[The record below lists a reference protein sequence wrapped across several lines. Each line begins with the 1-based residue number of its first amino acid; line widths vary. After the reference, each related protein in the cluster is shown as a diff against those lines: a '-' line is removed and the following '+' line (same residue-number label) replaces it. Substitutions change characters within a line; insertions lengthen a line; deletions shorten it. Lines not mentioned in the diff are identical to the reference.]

1 MTDLFI
7 QMRTLNKR
15 LKCNMVLKRNRSIP
29 LKLALRCSCIHGKQ
43 SKVAHGQPAGNY
55 STSHHIPEHT
65 WRPRTPRYEFS
76 VQANEVVAI
85 SPSFFLSF
93 FPPFFH
99 LQPSFSA
106 SVCSSGEDS
115 AHITT
120 VGIIIFSGSRRWM
133 RALLLQTR
141 RAGSIFYSKRIH
153 IFRMFLCVFE
163 SEEEEMRR
171 KLYFD
176 SRLSRW

>member
-85 SPSFFLSF
+85 SPSFFLSSPLF
-93 FPPFFH
+93 FTCSHHSLRRCAVAEKIQRTLLQQVSSFFRDQDDGCGLYCCKH
-99 LQPSFSA
+99 GVRARFFIPNASTS
-106 SVCSSGEDS
+106 SVCSYVSLK
-115 AHITT
+115 
-120 VGIIIFSGSRRWM
+120 VR
-133 RALLLQTR
+133 
-141 RAGSIFYSKRIH
+141 
-153 IFRMFLCVFE
+153 
-163 SEEEEMRR
+163 RR
-171 KLYFD
+171 K
-176 SRLSRW
+176 